1 MFIDPQAQY
10 ADLIFNLSR
19 VNPEIPLP
27 NYDTD
32 IIPRLKLHVKLRNGF
47 FHESLVHH
55 LIALCSVHIE
65 TEQTA
70 DFEFVSLSIDGE
82 ISSEDI
88 EQVATLLIPNLSDL
102 VVDNLRWQS
111 GSFGLMQLVTL
122 VHLSDLLHSNIAHNH
137 V

>member
-1 MFIDPQAQY
+1 M
-10 ADLIFNLSR
+10 
-19 VNPEIPLP
+19 
-27 NYDTD
+27 
-32 IIPRLKLHVKLRNGF
+32 
-47 FHESLVHH
+47 
-55 LIALCSVHIE
+55 IAPCSVHIE

-70 DFEFVSLSIDGE
+70 DFEYVSLSIDGE

-102 VVDNLRWQS
+102 VVDNLTWQS